1 MNQPTTAC
9 VMGVDIGTQST
20 KAVLVRADGQIL
32 ARCSEGYQVE
42 TPKPLWAQQW
52 PNVWLDAVVSC
63 IKGVL
68 AQVNPAQAAIKS
80 MCISSLYGGAGIPV
94 DAEGKALYPCLIWL
108 DRRAQAQ
115 VDWVRSTVDT
125 DRLLNIT
132 GNGVDSYYGFTK
144 MFGCATTSPP
154 CGPKPRSFCHPTASS
169 MPHSPGRWRWTTALL
184 ATSVACTTCATAAGP
199 TRRWPCWASRFT
211 PLGPEIAVLG
221 YFFGAFKS
229 RSAGLRPA

>member
-9 VMGVDIGTQST
+9 VIGVDIGTQST

-63 IKGVL
+63 INGVL

-108 DRRAQAQ
+108 DRRA
-115 VDWVRSTVDT
+115 
-125 DRLLNIT
+125 
-132 GNGVDSYYGFTK
+132 
-144 MFGCATTSPP
+144 
-154 CGPKPRSFCHPTASS
+154 
-169 MPHSPGRWRWTTALL
+169 
-184 ATSVACTTCATAAGP
+184 
-199 TRRWPCWASRFT
+199 
-211 PLGPEIAVLG
+211 
-221 YFFGAFKS
+221 
-229 RSAGLRPA
+229 